1 MLTVKFSLGG
11 LGETPFEAEQNS
23 FAGHAGYGALT
34 HLTRRKPL
42 PGHPASAVSLMF
54 YFWGF
59 GPKKTKK
66 PAKIGGF
73 VKKSALSDA
82 RTLLLPG
89 ALLVAV
95 RFEALPAFVFR
106 HLETSFLFQIAHG

>member
-1 MLTVKFSLGG
+1 MLTVKFNLGG

-54 YFWGF
+54 YFRAF
-59 GPKKTKK
+59 AAKKRKTRQK
-66 PAKIGGF
+66 
-73 VKKSALSDA
+73 
-82 RTLLLPG
+82 
-89 ALLVAV
+89 
-95 RFEALPAFVFR
+95 
-106 HLETSFLFQIAHG
+106 

>member
-54 YFWGF
+54 YLRAFSA
-59 GPKKTKK
+59 PKSKK
-66 PAKIGGF
+66 PAKTGGF
-73 VKKSALSDA
+73 VKNQA
-82 RTLLLPG
+82 
-89 ALLVAV
+89 
-95 RFEALPAFVFR
+95 
-106 HLETSFLFQIAHG
+106 